1 MRDTAEGG
9 DRRTNGVWCDPSN
22 QAHAH
27 GGENIADAVLTGE
40 CDLVHWKDSSARSSG
55 GDPASTTCGARYP
68 RCNNPSIDNADSPR
82 DGALSA
88 ISNGGHTTDPSER
101 CGDGVVKVHDQ
112 QATVGDTIG
121 EDPLHLA
128 VSVYGAVPI
137 KMIHGDVGIDSNVN
151 AAVQ

>member
-1 MRDTAEGG
+1 MRCLRIVHVANAIKNCDRFKAMRDTAEGG
-9 DRRTNGVWCDPSN
+9 DHRTNGVWCDPSN

-27 GGENIADAVLTGE
+27 GGENIADAVLTRE

-112 QATVGDTIG
+112 
-121 EDPLHLA
+121 
-128 VSVYGAVPI
+128 
-137 KMIHGDVGIDSNVN
+137 
-151 AAVQ
+151 